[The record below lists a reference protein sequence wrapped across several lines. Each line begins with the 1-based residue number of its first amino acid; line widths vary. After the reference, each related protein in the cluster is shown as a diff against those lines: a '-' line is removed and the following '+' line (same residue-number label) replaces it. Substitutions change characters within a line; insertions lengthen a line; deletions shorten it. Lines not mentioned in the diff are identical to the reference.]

1 MKRRSAEILQKLTQK
16 RNRDLSLEYFTKE
29 YNVSPRTIRNDI
41 KEINDFLN
49 SIPISNIEIEDNGKL
64 TFDESF
70 DGVLV
75 QQYLYN
81 MDLYEYKLSS
91 RERQIYILISL
102 FMSRNYISMQQMAK
116 ELYVSRITIIS
127 DIDDIKDYLTEFDVE
142 LILDSGKGMMLQC
155 SYEQK
160 INILISLYKEI
171 VIENKSFFQKLIL
184 EKMKIK
190 YTFSDIFVYI
200 QEYSKI
206 NNIVFVENVF
216 YEIVLFIF
224 IIFNTPQDREE
235 YNDNDTDI
243 NDFEDIDNI
252 ILYEG
257 KKLNINVTDNMIKQF
272 RTYMKKKH
280 LNSFIK
286 SIDEIELYKVIIHF
300 ISEIEKEY
308 NVNLSGDNVLL
319 DSLFMHIKGM
329 KDWGNY
335 EIEIPKKEKYSIDYD
350 FLETLVEKYSY
361 ILESFLG
368 YKLNIN
374 MKRSIVIH
382 ICVALIRNRKYTERL
397 SVIIVC
403 PGSMATGK
411 YLEAQI
417 ENYFDFDILGVYT
430 VNDILNIL
438 NETKV
443 KVDFIIS
450 TVRIKIDEY
459 KVITVNPFLTME
471 DLNLIQKETFQK
483 HNINTIDIDEKE
495 NKILNYVSSLIKE
508 KELEKELLE
517 NIQTIFYTY
526 KKSMKFNNK
535 SPLCELLT
543 EDFVIKTT
551 EELEWRDAIRLSALP
566 LEKRG
571 YITSEYTKQSI
582 ENVETYG
589 AYIVVSPNVALAH
602 AEKKY
607 GVIKDGL
614 SVLVSKKSILFPDEQ
629 EVHLLFC
636 FSSLGEKEY
645 LDMLKSIISIGKDK
659 DKLLNIINKNEI
671 KDIYKAIIQ

>member
-1 MKRRSAEILQKLTQK
+1 MKRRSSEILQKLTQK
-16 RNRDLSLEYFTKE
+16 RNKDLYIEYFTKE

-41 KEINDFLN
+41 KEINSFLN
-49 SIPISNIEIEDNGKL
+49 SIPISNIEIEDDGLL
-64 TFDESF
+64 TFDDSF
-70 DGVLV
+70 DSTLV

-116 ELYVSRITIIS
+116 ELYVSRITVIS
-127 DIDDIKDYLTEFDVE
+127 DIDDIKNYLNQFDVE

-190 YTFSDIFVYI
+190 YTFSDIFTHI
-200 QEYSKI
+200 QEYAKI

-224 IIFNTPQDREE
+224 IIFNIPQERDFYTTNNLNEE
-235 YNDNDTDI
+235 EL
-243 NDFEDIDNI
+243 EDIDNI

-257 KKLNINVTDNMIKQF
+257 KKLNVTITNEMIKQF
-272 RTYMKKKH
+272 RIYMKKNH

-286 SIDEIELYKVIIHF
+286 SIDEIQLYKIIIYF

-308 NVNLSGDNVLL
+308 NVNISSDNFLL
-319 DSLFMHIKGM
+319 DSLVMHIKGM

-350 FLETLVEKYSY
+350 LLETLVEKYSY

-374 MKRSIVIH
+374 MKHSIVIH
-382 ICVALIRNRKYTERL
+382 ICVALIRNRKYAERL

-417 ENYFDFDILGVYT
+417 ENYFDFNILGVYT
-430 VNDILNIL
+430 VDNILNIL

-443 KVDFIIS
+443 KVDFIVS
-450 TVRIKIDEY
+450 TVKIKIDDY

-483 HNINTIDIDEKE
+483 HNVEVVDINENE
-495 NKILNYVSSLIKE
+495 NKILNYVSSLVKE
-508 KELEKELLE
+508 KELENELLE
-517 NIQTIFYTY
+517 NIKTIFYKY
-526 KKSMKFNNK
+526 RKNSKSKTK

-543 EDFVIKTT
+543 EEFVIKIT
-551 EELEWRDAIRLSALP
+551 EEIEWRDAIKLSASP
-566 LEKRG
+566 LEKEG
-571 YITSEYTKQSI
+571 YITSEYTEKSI
-582 ENVETYG
+582 ENVEIYG
-589 AYIVVSPNVALAH
+589 SYIVVSPNVALAH

-614 SVLVSKKSILFPDEQ
+614 SLLVSEKPILFPDEQ
-629 EVHLLFC
+629 NVHLLFC
-636 FSSLGEKEY
+636 FSSIGEKEY
-645 LDMLKSIISIGKDK
+645 LDMLKSIISIGKDN
-659 DKLLNIINKNEI
+659 DRLLNIISKNEI
-671 KDIYKAIIQ
+671 TDIYKTIIE

>member
-1 MKRRSAEILQKLTQK
+1 MKRRNAEILQKITQK

-64 TFDESF
+64 TFGESF
-70 DGVLV
+70 DSFLV

-102 FMSRNYISMQQMAK
+102 FMSKNYISMQQMAK

-127 DIDDIKDYLTEFDVE
+127 DIDDIKEYLFDFDVE
-142 LILDSGKGMMLQC
+142 LILDSGKGMMLKC

-160 INILISLYKEI
+160 IDILISLYKEI

-190 YTFSDIFVYI
+190 YTFSDIFI
-200 QEYSKI
+200 HMQEYSKI
-206 NNIVFVENVF
+206 NNIMFIENVF

-224 IIFNTPQDREE
+224 IIFNIPQDIEE
-235 YNDNDTDI
+235 VDETYENKNE
-243 NDFEDIDNI
+243 FYDIDNI

-257 KKLNINVTDNMIKQF
+257 KKLNINVTDSMINQF
-272 RTYMKKKH
+272 RVYMNKKH
-280 LNSFIK
+280 LSSFIK
-286 SIDEIELYKVIIHF
+286 SIDEIDLYKVIIYF

-308 NVNLSGDNVLL
+308 SVNLSGDNILL

-335 EIEIPKKEKYSIDYD
+335 EIEIPKKEKYSVDYD
-350 FLETLVEKYSY
+350 LLETLVDKYSY

-397 SVIIVC
+397 QVIIVC

-417 ENYFDFDILGVYT
+417 GNYFDFNILGVYT

-438 NETKV
+438 NETKI

-450 TVRIKIDEY
+450 TVRIKIDTY

-483 HNINTIDIDEKE
+483 HNVENIDINEKE
-495 NKILNYVSSLIKE
+495 NKILNYVSSLIEE
-508 KELEKELLE
+508 KELERELLKS
-517 NIQTIFYTY
+517 IQTIFYEY
-526 KKSMKFNNK
+526 KESIKCNKK

-543 EDFVIKTT
+543 EDFVIKS
-551 EELEWRDAIRLSALP
+551 EENLDWRSAIRLSALP
-566 LEKRG
+566 LEKNG
-571 YITSEYTKQSI
+571 YITSEYTKQCI
-582 ENVETYG
+582 ENVELYG
-589 AYIVVSPNVALAH
+589 SYIVVSPNVALAH

-614 SVLVSKKSILFPDEQ
+614 SVLVSKQPILFPDEQ
-629 EVHLLFC
+629 EVNLLFC
-636 FSSLGEKEY
+636 FSSRGEKEY
-645 LDMLKSIISIGKDK
+645 LDMLKAIISIGKDK
-659 DKLLNIINKNEI
+659 DKLLNIINKNKIE
-671 KDIYKAIIQ
+671 DIYKAILE